1 MKKKNNFML
10 GLFVQ
15 RSASI
20 QVFEGGIIDGGGGEK
35 GGEIEGGG
43 GVKRGSGGRG
53 EFLTSFIFK
62 KKLAVFSFSSSKK
75 TLSPRATVIVFPT
88 FLSSWFVVKCTVST
102 LVVSPLSSDVVSPQL

>member
-1 MKKKNNFML
+1 ML

-43 GVKRGSGGRG
+43 GGEEGGAG
-53 EFLTSFIFK
+53 
-62 KKLAVFSFSSSKK
+62 
-75 TLSPRATVIVFPT
+75 
-88 FLSSWFVVKCTVST
+88 
-102 LVVSPLSSDVVSPQL
+102 